1 MPSTVEASEEFAI
14 SAVSQEK
21 VWSYLTNLANIGS
34 CIPGCESVSKIDSN
48 TAIFRI
54 KLKVGYL
61 SRTFEIKARLK
72 DVFPPDRVTFFGE
85 GSDAEVTGNL
95 ELKDQSAGVS
105 VKYRIEIRPVSV
117 IGKTAIAMIGKDLV
131 KKQAS
136 EFASCVKAKLENSA

>member
-1 MPSTVEASEEFAI
+1 ME
-14 SAVSQEK
+14 
-21 VWSYLTNLANIGS
+21 LTSRILANIGS

-95 ELKDQSAGVS
+95 ELKKEQSADVS